1 MLEKCTKSA
10 LNIVE
15 KRKMWHTDIRKA
27 SKRKGEEVK
36 TDVRETYRAGNPGF
50 FEK

>member
-1 MLEKCTKSA
+1 MEKCTKSVQI
-10 LNIVE
+10 IVE
-15 KRKMWHTDIRKA
+15 KRKMWHTDIREA

-36 TDVRETYRAGNPGF
+36 ADVRETHRAGNPGF

>member
-1 MLEKCTKSA
+1 MEKCTKSDQ
-10 LNIVE
+10 NIVE
-15 KRKMWHTDIRKA
+15 KWKTWHTDIIKA

-36 TDVRETYRAGNPGF
+36 TDVRETHRAGNQGI